1 MQSKAH
7 AMLEAECVRCLD
19 TFLQPLDID
28 FTELYAFSDRTA
40 SDLGLI
46 LPEDGKIDLV
56 PLLREYMTLE
66 IPISPFC
73 RPDCKGLCPICGEN
87 MNYTTCNHDPDT
99 IDPRLVVLKTLQQK
113 NH

>member
-7 AMLEAECVRCLD
+7 AMLEAVCVRCLD

-66 IPISPFC
+66 IPISPLC

-87 MNYTTCNHDPDT
+87 MNYTTCNHDQT
-99 IDPRLVVLKTLQQK
+99 RSTRVWSY
-113 NH
+113 